1 MGGHSPRQR
10 NRPRRSSPSFPSV
23 PTTHHRVVRHR
34 TNDGFEDDLCS
45 RSEGCL
51 DRSVSPH
58 RILTSSFTNPLVEFS
73 RGTSSSVGRTNT
85 DLGGFS
91 LSKGISYT
99 NLKFF
104 KLLKSHCPSIETPR
118 DKASGGKHYNSFVQ
132 RQSTCS

>member
-85 DLGGFS
+85 NLGGLS
-91 LSKGISYT
+91 LGKGISDT
-99 NLKFF
+99 NLK
-104 KLLKSHCPSIETPR
+104 
-118 DKASGGKHYNSFVQ
+118 SF
-132 RQSTCS
+132 